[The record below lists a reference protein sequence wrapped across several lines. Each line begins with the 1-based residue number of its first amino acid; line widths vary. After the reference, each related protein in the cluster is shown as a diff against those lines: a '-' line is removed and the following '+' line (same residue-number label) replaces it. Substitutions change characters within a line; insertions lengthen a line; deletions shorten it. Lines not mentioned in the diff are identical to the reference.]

1 MGDTVE
7 NVYYG
12 PHAAAGQVT
21 GWRVAIHK
29 VTPAA
34 WVELGDATGNDH
46 AALMAAAKVSFTE
59 FNDTATGV
67 WGSAYSG
74 LALGVR
80 QSIRAAVAAY

>member
-1 MGDTVE
+1 MGEYVE

-29 VTPAA
+29 VSPAA
-34 WVELGDATGNDH
+34 WVELGDVNGNQH
-46 AALMAAAKVSFTE
+46 EALVSAAHSSFSAFDTE
-59 FNDTATGV
+59 AGNA